1 MATFRFPVLVNP
13 SPTEFAELLR
23 LGRQISGATAAGSGG
38 AGSGTSGGGSGGG
51 AATLEGYTAAQLL
64 GRASHTGP
72 WYAVKYFP
80 DQMAGVVWRG
90 RYRGG
95 MYRLA
100 MFADGGT
107 PMHALES
114 RGAARAGD
122 WLLATAQ
129 AGVVFVAAPSGGV
142 YRAYLD
148 DTEADAPMLALESVA
163 TLAAARGDDLV
174 FGDAGVGLVLRDRVL
189 DKRWLMRLADDQ
201 GAAMLILEDW

>member
-1 MATFRFPVLVNP
+1 
-13 SPTEFAELLR
+13 
-23 LGRQISGATAAGSGG
+23 
-38 AGSGTSGGGSGGG
+38 
-51 AATLEGYTAAQLL
+51 
-64 GRASHTGP
+64 
-72 WYAVKYFP
+72 
-80 DQMAGVVWRG
+80 
-90 RYRGG
+90 

-100 MFADGGT
+100 LFADGGT

-122 WLLATAQ
+122 WLLPTAQ
-129 AGVVFVAAPSGGV
+129 AGVVFVAEPNGGI
-142 YRAYLD
+142 YRAYAD
-148 DTEADAPMLALESVA
+148 DTEEDAAMLALESVA